1 MIRRPPR
8 STRTDTLFP
17 YTTLCRSQPGVA
29 VVAAF
34 GGDGHPGEC
43 QQRVLHRAGAVVM
56 HVREDRLRL
65 LVAMARGT
73 PEAQVAL
80 LVVAFRPGS
89 FANDPP
95 SDVRPF
101 VPHALFLVSHRFPV
115 PFSPPLPAFPFL
127 FISVSLLFFYF
138 FFFS

>member
-1 MIRRPPR
+1 MLVRIELLPVPVA
-8 STRTDTLFP
+8 
-17 YTTLCRSQPGVA
+17 QPGVA

-73 PEAQVAL
+73 PEAQVGL
-80 LVVAFRPGS
+80 LVVAFRPGA
-89 FANDPP
+89 FANDAPA
-95 SDVRPF
+95 DVRPCGKQ
-101 VPHALFLVSHRFPV
+101 ALRSEEHTSELQ
-115 PFSPPLPAFPFL
+115 
-127 FISVSLLFFYF
+127 SLMR
-138 FFFS
+138 SS